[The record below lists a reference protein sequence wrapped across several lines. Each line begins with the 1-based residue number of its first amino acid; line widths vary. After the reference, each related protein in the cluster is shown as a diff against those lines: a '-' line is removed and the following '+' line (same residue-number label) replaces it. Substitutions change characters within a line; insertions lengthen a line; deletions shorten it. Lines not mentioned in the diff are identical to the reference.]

1 MIMIIFFMICKIL
14 YISIDFVDFC
24 KKKRLIGLYKFFGN
38 YFLVKGKLYFFQIM
52 YFSSI
57 FLEIIKVLKIIKKN
71 FDRNVEK
78 KF

>member
-1 MIMIIFFMICKIL
+1 
-14 YISIDFVDFC
+14 
-24 KKKRLIGLYKFFGN
+24 
-38 YFLVKGKLYFFQIM
+38 M